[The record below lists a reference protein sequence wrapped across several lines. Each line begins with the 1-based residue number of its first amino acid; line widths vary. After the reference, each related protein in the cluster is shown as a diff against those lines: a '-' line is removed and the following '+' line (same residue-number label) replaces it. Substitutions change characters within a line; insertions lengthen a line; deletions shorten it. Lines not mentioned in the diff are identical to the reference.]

1 MKSNLKKNNPKVLR
15 YLGLSLGG
23 GKQDKACLSVI
34 DFYPEQRRIFLSKIY
49 EKIRNEENISADRK
63 IHELLDCYKADLDV
77 LAVDVPAR
85 LPLCLECKLKCPG
98 YEDCSEPHI
107 EWMWQHFE
115 SLNVKKRPRRF
126 FTPYTQ
132 RCVEM
137 HLATELE
144 EPFAISHLLGSN
156 SAPLVARA
164 QFILR
169 RGQLDAIE
177 VNPKL
182 SVWRIGRSLGI
193 RPSQLRF
200 HRHSVGGD
208 ESRRLILNTLAEHN
222 IAFLYEQDRKLMI
235 ENNHAFESFI
245 CAMTGFLK
253 ARGLNENRPAYFPKN
268 ESWIDFPQI
277 KIPWAKLFVKNP

>member
-1 MKSNLKKNNPKVLR
+1 MKKNKTKVVK

-23 GKQDKACLSVI
+23 GKQDKACLSVMEY
-34 DFYPEQRRIFLSKIY
+34 YPEQKRIFLSKIV
-49 EKIRNEENISADRK
+49 EKIKNDENASADSK
-63 IHELLDCYKADLDV
+63 ICELVQQDKSDFGF
-77 LAVDVPAR
+77 LAIDVPAR
-85 LPLCLECKLKCPG
+85 FPLCLECKLKCPG
-98 YEDCSEPHI
+98 YENCSEPHI

-115 SLNVKKRPRRF
+115 ALNVKKRPRRF

-132 RCVEM
+132 RCIEM
-137 HLATELE
+137 YLATELE
-144 EPFAISHLLGSN
+144 EPFLLPHLLGSN

-164 QFILR
+164 KFILR
-169 RGQLDAIE
+169 RTQQQAIE

-208 ESRRLILNTLAEHN
+208 ESRRLILNTLGEHN
-222 IAFLYEQDRKLMI
+222 LAFLYEQDRKLMI

-245 CAMTGFLK
+245 CAMTAFLQAK
-253 ARGLNENRPAYFPKN
+253 GYTEDRPKHFPEH
-268 ESWIDFPQI
+268 ESWIEFPVA
-277 KIPWAKLFVKNP
+277 KIPWSKFLNKNV

>member
-1 MKSNLKKNNPKVLR
+1 LKKPISKVVKF
-15 YLGLSLGG
+15 LGLSLGG
-23 GKQDKACLSVI
+23 GKQDKACLSVMEY
-34 DFYPEQRRIFLSKIY
+34 YPDQKRIFLSKIV
-49 EKIRNEENISADRK
+49 EKIKNDESTSADSK
-63 IHELLDCYKADLDV
+63 IHELLQLDNANV
-77 LAVDVPAR
+77 DFLAIDVPAQ
-85 LPLCLECKLKCPG
+85 LPLCLECQLKCPG
-98 YEDCSEPHI
+98 YENCTEPHI
-107 EWMWQHFE
+107 EWMWQHYE

-144 EPFAISHLLGSN
+144 ESFLLPHLLGSN

-164 QFILR
+164 RFILR
-169 RGQLDAIE
+169 RSQRPVIE

-208 ESRRLILNTLAEHN
+208 ESRRLILNTLGEHN

-253 ARGLNENRPAYFPKN
+253 AKGYTEKKPSHFPEK
-268 ESWIDFPQI
+268 ESWIEFPQI